1 MRVTA
6 APPCYLSARDYCA
19 AVLPFAYGQSLPA
32 SRTVLRPLRPM
43 TVRARVPCMHSDLVT
58 RVELSANNHP
68 DRPGVFARDIMR
80 VITDT
85 PPVGDERTLDDE
97 ERVRLAQLEYV
108 RAREQAKSR
117 ERKAVNKRKAKLKA
131 LHEQMLKLTEVM
143 YLCHRLL
150 ILFGQPLDLAE
161 LDAAL
166 VQPMVATID
175 NMVHNTIPDVMITR
189 WHPKPTA

>member
-1 MRVTA
+1 
-6 APPCYLSARDYCA
+6 
-19 AVLPFAYGQSLPA
+19 
-32 SRTVLRPLRPM
+32 
-43 TVRARVPCMHSDLVT
+43 MHSDLVT
-58 RVELSANNHP
+58 RVERSANNHP
-68 DRPGVFARDIMR
+68 DRPGVFARNVTR

-97 ERVRLAQLEYV
+97 ERVRLAHLEYL
-108 RAREQAKSR
+108 RAGEQKRAR
-117 ERKAVNKRKAKLKA
+117 ERKADNKRKAKLKA

-166 VQPMVATID
+166 VQPMLATID
-175 NMVHNTIPDVMITR
+175 IMV
-189 WHPKPTA
+189 TAAAAYRVSSRAP